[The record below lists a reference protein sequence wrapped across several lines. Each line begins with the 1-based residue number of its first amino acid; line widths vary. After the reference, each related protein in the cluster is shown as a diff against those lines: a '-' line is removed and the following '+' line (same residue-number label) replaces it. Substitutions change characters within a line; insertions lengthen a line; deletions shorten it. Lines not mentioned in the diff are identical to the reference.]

1 MDETYSKF
9 IFLTTNVYDEML
21 SRFVDIDEDDFGT
34 QITLENSEGLV
45 IFDYFFKCS
54 HCFEEIAF
62 GFFSNDLFDENAYS
76 KLVELTAILKSKITL
91 ASKANQSIHEIVH
104 LCRLYKVECSNI
116 EAFKIFNDRSLTV

>member
-1 MDETYSKF
+1 MNETYSEF

-21 SRFVDIDEDDFGT
+21 SRFIDIDEDDFGT

-54 HCFEEIAF
+54 HCIEECLF
-62 GFFSNDLFDENAYS
+62 GFFSAELFDENAYS
-76 KLVELTAILKSKITL
+76 KLVELIAILKSKITI
-91 ASKANQSIHEIVH
+91 ASKANQSIHEILH
-104 LCRLYKVECSNI
+104 LCQLYKVECSNV